1 LIDARHAC
9 RLAVSSGTSGA
20 GITGRQLDDMF
31 VVDGLSLRFSPRIAL
46 RIRQLARFFM

>member
-1 LIDARHAC
+1 
-9 RLAVSSGTSGA
+9 
-20 GITGRQLDDMF
+20 MF